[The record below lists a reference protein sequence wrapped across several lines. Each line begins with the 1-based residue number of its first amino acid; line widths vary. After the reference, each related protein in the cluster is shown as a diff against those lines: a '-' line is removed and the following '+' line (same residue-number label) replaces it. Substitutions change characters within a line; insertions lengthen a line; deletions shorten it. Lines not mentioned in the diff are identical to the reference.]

1 MTDLRADD
9 AGGGGTLAGRTIA
22 ITAERKWEEQA
33 KLFRRRGAT
42 VVYAPTMHTVELT
55 DDVELHRRT
64 GAIID
69 EPPQWTVATTGFGMR
84 LWFEAAD
91 EWGMGERLL
100 AALGSSRVVA
110 RGPKAQSACRQR
122 GLEIAW
128 TAPRES
134 MPEVVEWL
142 AAQDGIGQA
151 RVAVQL
157 FDPEDHPSTAEVQSF
172 ARDVVEVSIYR
183 WRPPLDPAPALQLA
197 RDIAARAVDA
207 VTFTSQPAIRF
218 LVDIAAHA
226 GVLDAM
232 VEAFNDGSV
241 LPVCVGP
248 VCARAGEEAGI
259 TTTVWP
265 EPFRLAPMVRLAEER
280 LAERTG

>member
-1 MTDLRADD
+1 MTLPPDD
-9 AGGGGTLAGRTIA
+9 GPLAGRTIA
-22 ITAERKWEEQA
+22 ITAERKSEEQA

-42 VVYAPTMHTVELT
+42 VVYAPTMHTVDLT
-55 DDVELHRRT
+55 DDVELHRQT
-64 GAIID
+64 EAIID
-69 EPPQWTVATTGFGMR
+69 HPPDWTVATTGFGMR

-91 EWGMGERLL
+91 EWGMGDRLL

-142 AAQDGIGQA
+142 ATQDGIGDA

-157 FDPEDHPSTAEVQSF
+157 FDPEDHPSTAEMRSF

-183 WRPPLDPAPALQLA
+183 WRPPLDPVPALQLA
-197 RDIAARAVDA
+197 RDIAARSVDA
-207 VTFTSQPAIRF
+207 VTFTSQPAVRF
-218 LVDIAAHA
+218 LVDIAADA

-248 VCARAGEEAGI
+248 VCASAGEEAGI
-259 TTTVWP
+259 TTMVWP

-280 LAERTG
+280 LATSRDGSPP